1 MVLTKFIVHFASHQ
15 ANTNS
20 CS

>member
-1 MVLTKFIVHFASHQ
+1 MVLTKFTVHFASHQ

>member
-1 MVLTKFIVHFASHQ
+1 MVLTKFIVHSASHQ
-15 ANTNS
+15 ANPNS

>member
-1 MVLTKFIVHFASHQ
+1 MVLTKFIVHSASHQ
-15 ANTNS
+15 ANTNW